1 MALELLRSWLENLA
15 GGLRFLLESVS
26 VLCVAL
32 GFLLSLGRAL
42 RPRPRGSSGGLRFN
56 SLRLQFGSW
65 LSLALEFQ
73 LAADIVATT
82 TAPSTQN
89 LVQLAAV
96 AVIRTFLNVFLSRE
110 VQEEER
116 RAEAER
122 PRTLPSPPA

>member
-1 MALELLRSWLENLA
+1 MAPELLSSWLENLA

-32 GFLLSLGRAL
+32 GFLLSLGQAL
-42 RPRPRGSSGGLRFN
+42 RPRSRRPPPGLRFN

-89 LVQLAAV
+89 LIQLAVV

-110 VQEEER
+110 VEEEEK

-122 PRTLPSPPA
+122 HRTLPPPP